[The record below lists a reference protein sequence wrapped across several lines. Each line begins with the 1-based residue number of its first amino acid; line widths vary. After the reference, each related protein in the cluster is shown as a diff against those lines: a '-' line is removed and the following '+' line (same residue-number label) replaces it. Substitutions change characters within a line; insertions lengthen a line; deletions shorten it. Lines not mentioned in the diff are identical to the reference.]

1 MGFEVNQERA
11 GRIDELFQQALDIPA
26 PERTRWLAAQCQD
39 DAAVLR
45 DVQDLLAAHSL
56 EGGILDAAPFASLA
70 ALHGAMMAAVRAAP
84 PEVRLA
90 FLNGHPE
97 LAGPE
102 ARARA
107 MTAESAQE
115 QGSAGLDRL
124 TEADAAAFDRLNAA
138 YRHRFGFPF
147 IVAVRGRD
155 LRKIRVLFEERLAR
169 PVADEEAT
177 ALEEIGA
184 ITRMRLDRLVRPA

>member
-1 MGFEVNQERA
+1 MIDLDRLNALERDAFVAYLGGVFEH
-11 GRIDELFQQALDIPA
+11 A
-26 PERTRWLAAQCQD
+26 PWVAR
-39 DAAVLR
+39 
-45 DVQDLLAAHSL
+45 AAH
-56 EGGILDAAPFASLA
+56 GAAPFAGLA
-70 ALHGAMMAAVRAAP
+70 DLHGAMMAAVRGAP

-107 MTAESAQE
+107 MTADSAQE

-155 LRKIRVLFEERLAR
+155 LREIRALFEERLAR
-169 PVADEEAT
+169 AVADEEAT